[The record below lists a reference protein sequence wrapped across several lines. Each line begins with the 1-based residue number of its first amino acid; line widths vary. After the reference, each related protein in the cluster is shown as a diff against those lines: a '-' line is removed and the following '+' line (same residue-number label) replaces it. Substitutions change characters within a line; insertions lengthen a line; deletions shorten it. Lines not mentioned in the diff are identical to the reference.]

1 MPRTAHRSARK
12 ILNNER
18 ADRNSL
24 FHIIIRRSTKRA
36 NGRRTTGTLHT
47 YDREKYII
55 FPGSHQSRRF
65 TTVSP
70 LLDGDKILTLCAMMQ
85 SSHVATGALD
95 LHLTVRQNGRVS
107 SQIRVGVEHR
117 AWHQRRRLQL
127 GKRSF
132 SRKPST
138 TAITALTSS
147 YDIDPLLTVRNRS
160 FDI

>member
-1 MPRTAHRSARK
+1 M
-12 ILNNER
+12 L
-18 ADRNSL
+18 L
-24 FHIIIRRSTKRA
+24 RRSSSFVDRSE
-36 NGRRTTGTLHT
+36 RTTSKRTRT
-47 YDREKYII
+47 YLNLYRENYKII
-55 FPGSHQSRRF
+55 FPGSQSRRF

-107 SQIRVGVEHR
+107 SQIRVEVEHR

-147 YDIDPLLTVRNRS
+147 YDIDPLLTVRKRS

>member
-1 MPRTAHRSARK
+1 
-12 ILNNER
+12 
-18 ADRNSL
+18 
-24 FHIIIRRSTKRA
+24 
-36 NGRRTTGTLHT
+36 
-47 YDREKYII
+47 
-55 FPGSHQSRRF
+55 
-65 TTVSP
+65 
-70 LLDGDKILTLCAMMQ
+70 MMQ

-107 SQIRVGVEHR
+107 SQIRVEVEHR
-117 AWHQRRRLQL
+117 VWHQRRRLQL

>member
-12 ILNNER
+12 ILKTSER
-18 ADRNSL
+18 ADRNL
-24 FHIIIRRSTKRA
+24 LLRRSSSFVDRSE
-36 NGRRTTGTLHT
+36 RTTSKGTRIYL
-47 YDREKYII
+47 YRENYKII
-55 FPGSHQSRRF
+55 FPGSQSRRF

-107 SQIRVGVEHR
+107 SQIRVEVEHR

-147 YDIDPLLTVRNRS
+147 YDIDPLLTVRKRS

>member
-1 MPRTAHRSARK
+1 M
-12 ILNNER
+12 
-18 ADRNSL
+18 
-24 FHIIIRRSTKRA
+24 
-36 NGRRTTGTLHT
+36 
-47 YDREKYII
+47 YRENYKII
-55 FPGSHQSRRF
+55 FPGSQSRRF

-107 SQIRVGVEHR
+107 SQIRVEVEHR
-117 AWHQRRRLQL
+117 VWHQRRRLQL

-147 YDIDPLLTVRNRS
+147 YDIDPLLTVRKRS

>member
-1 MPRTAHRSARK
+1 
-12 ILNNER
+12 
-18 ADRNSL
+18 
-24 FHIIIRRSTKRA
+24 
-36 NGRRTTGTLHT
+36 
-47 YDREKYII
+47 
-55 FPGSHQSRRF
+55 
-65 TTVSP
+65 
-70 LLDGDKILTLCAMMQ
+70 MMQ

-107 SQIRVGVEHR
+107 SQIRVEVEHR
-117 AWHQRRRLQL
+117 VWHQRRRLQL

-147 YDIDPLLTVRNRS
+147 YDIDPLLTVRKRS